1 MCEIFA
7 MSSRHPTAVT
17 LSMGALARH
26 GRPGGHLDDGWGV
39 AFHDGAD
46 ASLLREPGAAGDSPL
61 LRLLADRPPR
71 AALVLAHIRHA
82 TQGTRGL
89 RNTQPFA
96 RELGGRMH
104 VFAHNG
110 NLLGQPPARGRFRP
124 VGETDS
130 ETAFCRLL
138 DRLAPLWAGGVP
150 PLADRLGALAGLA
163 AELRALGPANFVYT
177 DGDALFAHGDRRIQ
191 PDGRVAPPGLMLLE
205 RACDMDPEVLSP
217 ASSDLAGIDLAQG
230 ISGQHVALVASVALS
245 AEPWR
250 ALRQGEMVAIRGG
263 VVEHAG

>member
-124 VGETDS
+124 VGETNLAAMVVDDLLHDGQPKPG
-130 ETAFCRLL
+130 ALGLGGYVRLEGAGQDL
-138 DRLAPLWAGGVP
+138 RLEAGAVV
-150 PLADRLGALAGLA
+150 ADR
-163 AELRALGPANFVYT
+163 
-177 DGDALFAHGDRRIQ
+177 
-191 PDGRVAPPGLMLLE
+191 
-205 RACDMDPEVLSP
+205 
-217 ASSDLAGIDLAQG
+217 
-230 ISGQHVALVASVALS
+230 
-245 AEPWR
+245 
-250 ALRQGEMVAIRGG
+250 
-263 VVEHAG
+263 